1 MAQKPLVA
9 LVGRPNTGKS
19 TLFNRLVGG
28 RVAVIDDIPG
38 TTRDRI
44 QGTCE
49 WTGVPFHVVDTG
61 GIEVW
66 QPRGSRDTHP
76 LAEGSADFI
85 PQIEGQ
91 ALLAARDADVILMV
105 VDSEQGIT
113 AADEHI
119 AQVLRE
125 HSAGR
130 PLLVAA
136 NKADNDARREDSF
149 EFYGLGLGPVF
160 PVSAYHNLGV
170 GDLLDALVAAFG
182 PAAAAPGAD
191 DEDDDT
197 LKIAI
202 TGRPNVGK
210 SSLLNRLLGEER
222 AIVSPLAGTTRDAI
236 DTHILWQGTPVTL
249 IDTAGIRRR
258 GKITPGVE
266 KYSVLRAIRAIARAD
281 VALLVIDALD
291 GVTEQDQHI
300 AGAILE
306 ARCSVVV
313 VVNKWDALD
322 KDTHTM
328 AACLEVMREKFN
340 FLPEAPVLFISALT
354 GQRIHQVLEVASR
367 VHEARSMRLPTATV
381 NRILREALHD
391 HPPPRRGTRQLR
403 IFYGSQV
410 AVDPPVF
417 LFHVND
423 TRLLHFSYRRYLENR
438 IRLACPFEGTPL
450 VLSFRPRD
458 GKR

>member
-28 RVAVIDDIPG
+28 RVAVIDEIPG

-44 QGTCE
+44 QGSCE
-49 WTGVPFHVVDTG
+49 WIGVPFHVIDTG

-66 QPRGSRDTHP
+66 QPGGSRDTRP
-76 LAEGSADFI
+76 LAEGSIDFI

-91 ALLAARDADVILMV
+91 ALLAARDADVILLV

-119 AQVLRE
+119 SQVLRE
-125 HSAGR
+125 HSGGR
-130 PLLVAA
+130 PVIVAA
-136 NKADNDARREDSF
+136 NKADNDARSNDAF
-149 EFYGLGLGPVF
+149 EFYGLGFGQVF

-170 GDLLDALVAAFG
+170 GDLLDAVVEAFG
-182 PAAAAPGAD
+182 AAARPLTD
-191 DEDDDT
+191 DEDDDDT

-222 AIVSPLAGTTRDAI
+222 AIVSPVAGTTRDAI
-236 DTHILWQGTPVTL
+236 DTQIIWQRAPVTL

-258 GKITPGVE
+258 GKIEPGVE
-266 KYSVLRAIRAIARAD
+266 KYSVLRAIRAIERAD
-281 VALLVIDALD
+281 VALLLIDALD

-313 VVNKWDALD
+313 IVNKWDALA

-328 AACLEVMREKFN
+328 PAFLEKMREKFN
-340 FLPEAPVLFISALT
+340 FLPEAPAIFISALT

-367 VHEARSMRLPTATV
+367 VYEARSMRLPTSML
-381 NRILREALHD
+381 NRILREAMHD

-403 IFYGSQV
+403 IYFAAQV
-410 AVDPPVF
+410 AVAPPVI

-423 TRLLHFSYRRYLENR
+423 TRLVHFSYKRFLENR
-438 IRLACPFEGTPL
+438 IRAAFPFEGTPV

-458 GKR
+458 GKL

>member
-19 TLFNRLVGG
+19 TLFNRLVGE

-44 QGTCE
+44 QGDCE
-49 WTGVPFHVVDTG
+49 WTGVPFTVVDTG

-66 QPRGSRDTHP
+66 QPRGGRDTRP

-91 ALLAARDADVILMV
+91 ALLAARDADVVVMV
-105 VDSEQGIT
+105 VDSQQGVT

-119 AQVLRE
+119 ARVLRE
-125 HSAGR
+125 NSAGR
-130 PLLVAA
+130 PVLVAA
-136 NKADNDARREDSF
+136 NKADNDALRDDAF
-149 EFYGLGLGPVF
+149 EFFGLGF
-160 PVSAYHNLGV
+160 PEMYPLSAYHNLGV
-170 GDLLDALVAAFG
+170 GDLLDAVV
-182 PAAAAPGAD
+182 AAPGMASLPPD
-191 DEDDDT
+191 DEDDDS

-236 DTHILWQGTPVTL
+236 DTQITWHGAPVTL

-258 GKITPGVE
+258 GKIERGVE
-266 KYSVLRAIRAIARAD
+266 KYSVLRAVRAIQRAD

-313 VVNKWDALD
+313 VVNKWDALA
-322 KDTHTM
+322 KDAHTM
-328 AACLEVMREKFN
+328 PAWLDTMRDKFN
-340 FLPEAPVLFISALT
+340 FLPEAPAIFISALT
-354 GQRIHQVLEVASR
+354 GQRIHQVLECAAR
-367 VHEARSMRLPTATV
+367 VHEARGMRLSTSQL

-403 IFYGSQV
+403 IYFAAQV

-423 TRLLHFSYRRYLENR
+423 TRLVHFSYRRYLENR
-438 IRLACPFEGTPL
+438 IRAVFPFEGTPL

-458 GKR
+458 GKV

>member
-1 MAQKPLVA
+1 MAPKPLVA

-44 QGTCE
+44 QGECE
-49 WTGVPFHVVDTG
+49 WTAVPFHVVDTG

-66 QPRGSRDTHP
+66 QPGGSRDTRP
-76 LAEGSADFI
+76 LAEGSVDFI

-91 ALLAARDADVILMV
+91 AMLAANDADVILMV

-125 HSAGR
+125 NSDGR
-130 PLLVAA
+130 PVIVAA
-136 NKADNDARREDSF
+136 NKADNDARNEDAF
-149 EFYGLGLGPVF
+149 EFYGLGFSQVF
-160 PVSAYHNLGV
+160 PISAYHNLGV
-170 GDLLDALVAAFG
+170 GDLLDAVVDAFG
-182 PAAAAPGAD
+182 NVARLQAD
-191 DEDDDT
+191 DDAEDDT
-197 LKIAI
+197 LKVAI
-202 TGRPNVGK
+202 VGRPNVGK

-222 AIVSPLAGTTRDAI
+222 VIVSPLAGTTRDAI
-236 DTHILWQGTPVTL
+236 DTQILWQRMPVTL

-258 GKITPGVE
+258 GKIDPGVE
-266 KYSVLRAIRAIARAD
+266 KFSVLRAMRAIERAD

-306 ARCSVVV
+306 ARCSVVA
-313 VVNKWDALD
+313 VVNKWDALK
-322 KDTHTM
+322 KDAYTM
-328 AACLEVMREKFN
+328 PAFLEDMREKFN
-340 FLPEAPVLFISALT
+340 FLPEAPVIFISALT
-354 GQRIHQVLEVASR
+354 GQRIHQVLEVANR
-367 VHEARSMRLPTATV
+367 VYEARSMRLPTSTL
-381 NRILREALHD
+381 NRILREAMHD

-403 IFYGSQV
+403 IFFCAQV
-410 AVDPPVF
+410 AVDPPVI

-423 TRLLHFSYRRYLENR
+423 TRLVHFSYKRFLENR
-438 IRLACPFEGTPL
+438 IRAACPFEGTPI

-458 GKR
+458 GKL

>member
-1 MAQKPLVA
+1 MAQKPLLA

-19 TLFNRLVGG
+19 TLFNRLVGE
-28 RVAVIDDIPG
+28 RLAVIDDIPG
-38 TTRDRI
+38 TTRDRL
-44 QGTCE
+44 QGNCE
-49 WTGVPFHVVDTG
+49 WTGLPFTVVDTG

-66 QPRGSRDTHP
+66 QPKGGRDTRP
-76 LAEGSADFI
+76 LAEGSVDFI
-85 PQIEGQ
+85 AQIEGQ

-125 HSAGR
+125 NCGGR
-130 PLLVAA
+130 PVLVVA
-136 NKADNDARREDSF
+136 NKADNAARRDDAM
-149 EFYGLGLGPVF
+149 EFYGLGF
-160 PVSAYHNLGV
+160 AQMYPVSAYHNLGI
-170 GDLLDALVAAFG
+170 GDLLDAVVAAMG
-182 PAAAAPGAD
+182 PGAAPEE
-191 DEDDDT
+191 EDDDA
-197 LKIAI
+197 LRIAI
-202 TGRPNVGK
+202 AGRPNVGK

-236 DTHILWQGTPVTL
+236 DTQILWHGSPLTL

-258 GKITPGVE
+258 GKIERGVE
-266 KYSVLRAIRAIARAD
+266 KYSVLRAIRAIQRAD

-313 VVNKWDALD
+313 IVNKWDALA
-322 KDTHTM
+322 KDAHTM
-328 AACLEVMREKFN
+328 PAWLDSMRDKFN

-354 GQRIHQVLEVASR
+354 GQRIHQVLETAHR
-367 VHEARSMRLPTATV
+367 VYEARSLRLPTSAL
-381 NRILREALHD
+381 NRMLREALHA
-391 HPPPRRGTRQLR
+391 HPPPRKGTRQLR
-403 IFYGSQV
+403 IFYASQV
-410 AVDPPVF
+410 DVDPPVF

-423 TRLLHFSYRRYLENR
+423 TRLVHFSYRRYLENR
-438 IRLACPFEGTPL
+438 IRAAWSFEGTPL
-450 VLSFRPRD
+450 LLSFRPRD
-458 GKR
+458 GQL

>member
-1 MAQKPLVA
+1 MAQKPLLA

-19 TLFNRLVGG
+19 TLFNRLVGE
-28 RVAVIDDIPG
+28 RLAVIHDIPG
-38 TTRDRI
+38 TTRDRL
-44 QGTCE
+44 QGNCE
-49 WTGVPFHVVDTG
+49 WTGLPFTVVDTG

-66 QPRGSRDTHP
+66 QPKGGRDTRP
-76 LAEGSADFI
+76 LAEGSVDFI
-85 PQIEGQ
+85 AQIEGQ

-125 HSAGR
+125 NCGGR
-130 PLLVAA
+130 PVLVVA
-136 NKADNDARREDSF
+136 NKADNDERRDDAM
-149 EFYGLGLGPVF
+149 EFYGLGFPQMY
-160 PVSAYHNLGV
+160 PVSAYHNLGI
-170 GDLLDALVAAFG
+170 GDLLDAVVAAMG
-182 PAAAAPGAD
+182 PGAAPEE
-191 DEDDDT
+191 EDDDA
-197 LKIAI
+197 LRIAI
-202 TGRPNVGK
+202 AGRPNVGK

-236 DTHILWQGTPVTL
+236 DTQILWHGSPLTL

-258 GKITPGVE
+258 GKIERGVE
-266 KYSVLRAIRAIARAD
+266 KYSVLRAIRAIQRAD

-313 VVNKWDALD
+313 IVNKWDALA
-322 KDTHTM
+322 KDAHTM
-328 AACLEVMREKFN
+328 PAWLDSMRDKFN

-354 GQRIHQVLEVASR
+354 GQRIHQVLETANR
-367 VHEARSMRLPTATV
+367 VYEARSLRLPTSAL
-381 NRILREALHD
+381 NRMLREALHA
-391 HPPPRRGTRQLR
+391 HPPPRKGTRQLR
-403 IFYGSQV
+403 IFYASQV
-410 AVDPPVF
+410 DVDPPVF

-423 TRLLHFSYRRYLENR
+423 TRLVHFSYRRYLENR
-438 IRLACPFEGTPL
+438 IRAAWSFEGTPL
-450 VLSFRPRD
+450 LLSFRPRD
-458 GKR
+458 GQL

>member
-1 MAQKPLVA
+1 MAHKPLVA

-19 TLFNRLVGG
+19 TLFNRLVGS
-28 RVAVIDDIPG
+28 RVAVIDEMPG

-44 QGTCE
+44 QGECE
-49 WTGVPFHVVDTG
+49 WTAVPFHVVDTG

-66 QPRGSRDTHP
+66 QPGGSRDTHP

-91 ALLAARDADVILMV
+91 ALLAARDADVILLV
-105 VDSEQGIT
+105 VDSQQGIT

-125 HSAGR
+125 HSERR
-130 PLLVAA
+130 PVLVVA
-136 NKADNDARREDSF
+136 NKADNNALGEGAF
-149 EFYGLGLGPVF
+149 EFYGLGLGTVY

-170 GDLLDALVAAFG
+170 GDMLDAVVAAFG
-182 PAAAAPGAD
+182 AAAPPPD
-191 DEDDDT
+191 DEDDDEI

-222 AIVSPLAGTTRDAI
+222 VIVSPIAGTTRDAI
-236 DTHILWQGTPVTL
+236 DTHILWQGQPVTL

-258 GKITPGVE
+258 GRIDPGVE
-266 KYSVLRAIRAIARAD
+266 KYSVLRAIQAIGRAD
-281 VALLVIDALD
+281 VALLVLDALD
-291 GVTEQDQHI
+291 GVTAQDQHI

-306 ARCSVVV
+306 ARCSVVL
-313 VVNKWDALD
+313 VVNKWDALK
-322 KDTHTM
+322 KDSHTM
-328 AACLEVMREKFN
+328 TACLETLRDKFV
-340 FLPEAPVLFISALT
+340 FLPQAPVIFISALT
-354 GQRIHQVLEVASR
+354 GQRIHQVLEVAGR
-367 VHEARSMRLPTATV
+367 VHEARGMRLATSML

-403 IFYGSQV
+403 IFYATQV
-410 AVDPPVF
+410 AVDPPVI

-423 TRLLHFSYRRYLENR
+423 TRLVHFSYRRYLENR
-438 IRLACPFEGTPL
+438 IRAAFPFEGTPL

-458 GKR
+458 GRL

>member
-1 MAQKPLVA
+1 MAQKPLLA

-19 TLFNRLVGG
+19 TLFNRLVGE
-28 RVAVIDDIPG
+28 RLAVIDDIPG
-38 TTRDRI
+38 TTRDRL
-44 QGTCE
+44 QGNCE
-49 WTGVPFHVVDTG
+49 WTGVPFTVVDTG

-66 QPRGSRDTHP
+66 QPKGGRDTRP
-76 LAEGSADFI
+76 LAEGSVDFI
-85 PQIEGQ
+85 AQIEGQ

-125 HSAGR
+125 NCGGR
-130 PLLVAA
+130 PVLVVA
-136 NKADNDARREDSF
+136 NKADNDARRDDAM
-149 EFYGLGLGPVF
+149 EFYGLGF
-160 PVSAYHNLGV
+160 AQMYPVSAYHNLGI
-170 GDLLDALVAAFG
+170 GDLLDAVVAAMG
-182 PAAAAPGAD
+182 PGAAPEE
-191 DEDDDT
+191 EDDDA
-197 LKIAI
+197 LRIAI
-202 TGRPNVGK
+202 AGRPNVGK

-236 DTHILWQGTPVTL
+236 DTQILWHGAPLTL

-258 GKITPGVE
+258 GKIERGVE
-266 KYSVLRAIRAIARAD
+266 KYSVLRAIRAIQRAD

-313 VVNKWDALD
+313 IVNKWDALA
-322 KDTHTM
+322 KDAHTM
-328 AACLEVMREKFN
+328 PAWLDSMRDKFN

-354 GQRIHQVLEVASR
+354 GQRIHQVLEAAHR
-367 VHEARSMRLPTATV
+367 VYEARSLRLPTSAL
-381 NRILREALHD
+381 NRMLREALHA
-391 HPPPRRGTRQLR
+391 HPPPRKGTRQLR
-403 IFYGSQV
+403 IFYASQV
-410 AVDPPVF
+410 DVDPPVF

-423 TRLLHFSYRRYLENR
+423 TRLVHFSYRRYLENR
-438 IRLACPFEGTPL
+438 IRASWSFEGTPL
-450 VLSFRPRD
+450 LLSFRPRD
-458 GKR
+458 GQL

>member
-1 MAQKPLVA
+1 MAHKPLVA

-19 TLFNRLVGG
+19 TLFNRLVGE
-28 RVAVIDDIPG
+28 RLAVIDDIPG

-44 QGTCE
+44 QGDCE
-49 WTGVPFHVVDTG
+49 WTGVPFTVVDTG

-66 QPRGSRDTHP
+66 QPRGSRDTRP

-91 ALLAARDADVILMV
+91 ALLAARDADVIVMV
-105 VDSEQGIT
+105 VDAGQGVT

-119 AQVLRE
+119 AQVLRR

-136 NKADNDARREDSF
+136 NKADNDERAEDAF
-149 EFYGLGLGPVF
+149 EFFALGLGQVF
-160 PVSAYHNLGV
+160 RVSAYHNLGV
-170 GDLLDALVAAFG
+170 GDLLDAVVAAFG
-182 PAAAAPGAD
+182 QSFQPLAE
-191 DEDDDT
+191 DEEDDT
-197 LKIAI
+197 LRIAI

-222 AIVSPLAGTTRDAI
+222 VIVSPLAGTTRDAI
-236 DTHILWQGTPVTL
+236 DTRLVWHQMPVTL

-258 GKITPGVE
+258 GKIDPGVE
-266 KYSVLRAIRAIARAD
+266 KYSVLRAIRAIQRAD
-281 VALLVIDALD
+281 VALLVIDAQE

-313 VVNKWDALD
+313 IVNKWDALA
-322 KDTHTM
+322 KDAHTM
-328 AACLEVMREKFN
+328 PAWRKELREKFN
-340 FLPEAPVLFISALT
+340 FLPQAPVIFISALT
-354 GQRIHQVLEVASR
+354 GQRIHQVLECANR
-367 VHEARSMRLPTATV
+367 VHEARFTRLPTSTM

-403 IFYGSQV
+403 IYFASQV

-423 TRLLHFSYRRYLENR
+423 TRLLHFSYKRYLENR
-438 IRLACPFEGTPL
+438 IREAYSFEGTPL

-458 GKR
+458 GSL

>member
-1 MAQKPLVA
+1 MAQKALVA

-44 QGTCE
+44 QGSLE
-49 WTGVPFHVVDTG
+49 WTGVPLNVVDTG

-66 QPRGSRDTHP
+66 QPGGSRDARP
-76 LAEGSADFI
+76 LAEGSADYV

-91 ALLAARDADVILMV
+91 ALLAARDADVILLV
-105 VDSEQGIT
+105 VDSEQGLT
-113 AADEHI
+113 GADEHI

-125 HSAGR
+125 HSAGQ
-130 PLLVAA
+130 PVIVVA
-136 NKADNDARREDSF
+136 NKADNDERVNDAL
-149 EFYGLGLGPVF
+149 EFYGLGFSQVH
-160 PVSAYHNLGV
+160 PVSAYHNLGI
-170 GDLLDALVAAFG
+170 GDLLDAVVAAG
-182 PAAAAPGAD
+182 GGVLEADAA
-191 DEDDDT
+191 DEEDEH
-197 LKIAI
+197 LRIAI

-222 AIVSPLAGTTRDAI
+222 VIVSPVAGTTRDAI
-236 DTHILWQGTPVTL
+236 DTQVTWQRTPVTL

-258 GKITPGVE
+258 GKIGAGVE
-266 KYSVLRAIRAIARAD
+266 KYSVLRAMRAIERAD

-300 AGAILE
+300 AGAILD

-313 VVNKWDALD
+313 VVNKWDALG
-322 KDTHTM
+322 KDAHTM
-328 AACLEVMREKFN
+328 PAYLASMREKFS
-340 FLPEAPVLFISALT
+340 FLPEAPVIFISALT
-354 GQRIHQVLEVASR
+354 GQRIHQVLETADR
-367 VHEARSMRLPTATV
+367 VYEARSLRLPTAAL

-391 HPPPRRGTRQLR
+391 HPPPRSGTRQLR
-403 IFYGSQV
+403 IYFAAQV
-410 AVDPPVF
+410 AVDPPVM

-423 TRLLHFSYRRYLENR
+423 TRLVHFSYKRYLENR
-438 IRLACPFEGTPL
+438 IRDAFPFEGTPL

-458 GKR
+458 GRL

>member
-1 MAQKPLVA
+1 MAHKPLLA

-19 TLFNRLVGG
+19 TLFNRLVGE
-28 RVAVIDDIPG
+28 RLAVIDDIPG

-44 QGTCE
+44 QGNCE
-49 WTGVPFHVVDTG
+49 WTGVPFIVVDTG

-66 QPRGSRDTHP
+66 QPKGGRDTRP
-76 LAEGSADFI
+76 LAEGSVDFI
-85 PQIEGQ
+85 AQIEGQ

-125 HSAGR
+125 NCGGR
-130 PLLVAA
+130 PVLVVA
-136 NKADNDARREDSF
+136 NKADNDARRDDTM
-149 EFYGLGLGPVF
+149 EFYGLGF
-160 PVSAYHNLGV
+160 AQMYPVSAYHNLGI
-170 GDLLDALVAAFG
+170 GDLLDAVVAAMG
-182 PAAAAPGAD
+182 AGATPAE
-191 DEDDDT
+191 EDDDDDV

-202 TGRPNVGK
+202 AGRPNVGK

-236 DTHILWQGTPVTL
+236 DTHILWHGSPLTL

-258 GKITPGVE
+258 GKIERGVE
-266 KYSVLRAIRAIARAD
+266 KYSVLRAIRAIQRAD
-281 VALLVIDALD
+281 VALLVINALE

-306 ARCSVVV
+306 ARCSVIVI
-313 VVNKWDALD
+313 VNKWDALA
-322 KDTHTM
+322 KDAHTM
-328 AACLEVMREKFN
+328 PAWLESMRDKFN
-340 FLPEAPVLFISALT
+340 FLPDAPVLFISALT
-354 GQRIHQVLEVASR
+354 GQRIHQVLEAANR
-367 VHEARSMRLPTATV
+367 VYEARSLRLSTSAL
-381 NRILREALHD
+381 NRLLREALHA
-391 HPPPRRGTRQLR
+391 HPPPRKGTRQLR
-403 IFYGSQV
+403 IFYASQV
-410 AVDPPVF
+410 DVDPPVF

-423 TRLLHFSYRRYLENR
+423 TRLVHFSYRRYLENR
-438 IRLACPFEGTPL
+438 IRAAWSFEGTPL

-458 GKR
+458 GQL

>member
-19 TLFNRLVGG
+19 TLFNRLVGE
-28 RVAVIDDIPG
+28 RLAVIDDIPG

-44 QGTCE
+44 QGNCE
-49 WTGVPFHVVDTG
+49 WTGVPFIVVDTG

-66 QPRGSRDTHP
+66 QPKGGRDTRP
-76 LAEGSADFI
+76 LAEGSVDFI
-85 PQIEGQ
+85 AQIEGQ
-91 ALLAARDADVILMV
+91 ALLAARDADVVLMV

-125 HSAGR
+125 NCAAR
-130 PLLVAA
+130 AVLVVA
-136 NKADNDARREDSF
+136 NKADNDARHDDAM
-149 EFYGLGLGPVF
+149 EFYGLGF
-160 PVSAYHNLGV
+160 AQMYPVSAYHNLGI
-170 GDLLDALVAAFG
+170 GDLLDAVVAAMG
-182 PAAAAPGAD
+182 PGATPG
-191 DEDDDT
+191 EDDDDDDV

-202 TGRPNVGK
+202 AGRPNVGK

-236 DTHILWQGTPVTL
+236 DTHILWHGSPLTL
-249 IDTAGIRRR
+249 IDTAGMRRR
-258 GKITPGVE
+258 GKIERGVE
-266 KYSVLRAIRAIARAD
+266 KYSVLRAIRAIQRAD
-281 VALLVIDALD
+281 VALLVVDALD

-313 VVNKWDALD
+313 IVNKWDALA
-322 KDTHTM
+322 KDAHTM
-328 AACLEVMREKFN
+328 PAWLDAMRDKFN

-354 GQRIHQVLEVASR
+354 GQRIHQVLEAANR
-367 VHEARSMRLPTATV
+367 VYEARSLRLPTSAL
-381 NRILREALHD
+381 NRLLREALHA
-391 HPPPRRGTRQLR
+391 HPPPRKGTRQLR
-403 IFYGSQV
+403 IFYASQV
-410 AVDPPVF
+410 DVDPPVF

-423 TRLLHFSYRRYLENR
+423 TRLVHFSYRRYLENR
-438 IRLACPFEGTPL
+438 IRATWSFEGTPL

-458 GKR
+458 GQL